1 MNGTAANNDGSSELK
16 AQIQQYLVESG
27 NYEMISNRLS
37 ERLLQEGWIDEL
49 KKIVNKEVN
58 SSNST
63 NFTQILS
70 KVEPR
75 ALEMVPDSTK
85 QEFLDQIKAV
95 LDQIVDT
102 E

>member
-1 MNGTAANNDGSSELK
+1 MLERRFTNLYTR
-16 AQIQQYLVESG
+16 
-27 NYEMISNRLS
+27 ISNRLS
-37 ERLLQEGWIDEL
+37 ERLFQEGWIDEL

>member
-1 MNGTAANNDGSSELK
+1 MNGATTNNNGTPELK

-27 NYEMISNRLS
+27 NYEMISNKLN
-37 ERLLQEGWIDEL
+37 ERLLKDGWIDEL

-63 NFTQILS
+63 HFTQILS

-75 ALEMVPDSTK
+75 ALEMVPETTK
-85 QEFLDQIKAV
+85 QEVLDQIKV
-95 LDQIVDT
+95 ILDEVVDV

>member
-1 MNGTAANNDGSSELK
+1 MKS
-16 AQIQQYLVESG
+16 
-27 NYEMISNRLS
+27 
-37 ERLLQEGWIDEL
+37 
-49 KKIVNKEVN
+49 IVNKEVN

-95 LDQIVDT
+95 LDEIVET

>member
-1 MNGTAANNDGSSELK
+1 MLERRFTNLYTR
-16 AQIQQYLVESG
+16 
-27 NYEMISNRLS
+27 ISNRLS

>member
-1 MNGTAANNDGSSELK
+1 MNGVTTNNDGSSELK

-27 NYEMISNRLS
+27 NYEMISNKLN
-37 ERLLQEGWIDEL
+37 ERLLKDGWIDEL

-63 NFTQILS
+63 HFSQILS

-75 ALEMVPDSTK
+75 ALEMVSEPTR
-85 QEFLDQIKAV
+85 QEVLNQIKVV
-95 LDQIVDT
+95 LDEIV